1 MLKRFTAG
9 IFLLA
14 VMCGVSWG
22 ATEYDPFNLHFWY
35 TSHDYE
41 AKVYGRYGYSDYNF
55 FYQLRD
61 ITGANRREQVAGPQW
76 FATVYENYYY
86 GIRSRV
92 YNITTDEYYHGI
104 YRRTTGGEMPDIT
117 FQTVGD
123 LLDGFNFVF
132 AEEPQPYASA
142 WRRYINR
149 EVYDTYP
156 DPVESLC
163 LVITNGQG
171 EININFGNP
180 YARHFPFWWDFSTTG
195 STKTTTK
202 WWLQGFDW
210 RNETYPTS
218 EPIAYIYSSP
228 DLYVRNNSTGKYE
241 IGYKFVVSNDYSA
254 DKTTVIATHHQLR
267 NTAGKVM
274 YKVSGDNSIY
284 TSADVLAYTV
294 SASLDKV
301 YDASNNLVYTIETDA
316 TGDMFICEIRNVN
329 ESITFSDFDSD
340 YTFNLNP
347 STEQSIPSAG
357 SLSTNVRI
365 RGITP
370 SSYGSRLGYISFRQR
385 ASFAPGYTNYR
396 EITSLPLVIANVAE
410 GNASVYPL
418 MFDMIVSD
426 SADNRVVS
434 RIKFTWDAQ
443 TDKPDQDLGTFFMIG
458 SRDVTYQ
465 LETRITNR
473 TGTRYELYRYDMTG
487 SVNGTPVDRDGYN
500 NIMPDYWK
508 YDLTED
514 MYGTLPESFKLDA
527 HSQIAPGLVTVYKE
541 NIGEGYRT
549 INTQNDTSESFR
561 LYEYASGNPKN
572 LRLNYRRIG
581 GMTPIEGGN
590 HTPESGVNVRE
601 FIMDFVDV
609 ANNTNQTA
617 EELYVLTGKLPA
629 MIGRG
634 PLISD
639 KSRFTASDYGDE
651 DSPAEVSSVYINSS
665 AIDGF
670 KITKIVPITE
680 PELVR
685 RISEDTG
692 SDTTTS
698 GDTSAPTISNDSP
711 AIGVGPAEIIYTS
724 IDIPLQPVSIRMRI
738 PRQNQ
743 LIVNHWDEMDNAANS
758 AELFNIFSRYGTV
771 WVRSE
776 ATAEK
781 DANLFTAI
789 NNKGN
794 NLGVS
799 AGDCVRAFIYDDEL
813 YLDFIVIMA
822 DGVSKTSGK
831 TAYVEIFKDDNVPY
845 ILIGDGREDGIWDLT
860 FYIASSA
867 ESDSTGGLADP
878 NANNNNSNTNGNNTN
893 SNGNTNTNNNSNNG
907 TSKGVGGSSGGGGCN
922 VSGMLTGL
930 MLAGISLFV
939 KSAKFAKKR

>member
-1 MLKRFTAG
+1 MFKRFAAG

-14 VMCGVSWG
+14 VMCGASWG
-22 ATEYDPFNLHFWY
+22 ATDYDPFHLSSRY
-35 TSHDYE
+35 LSSRDE
-41 AKVYGRYGYSDYNF
+41 QLVYSRYGDTEANF

-61 ITGANRREQVAGPQW
+61 ITGATRADLVAGPQW
-76 FATVYENYYY
+76 FATVYENYRYKFFD
-86 GIRSRV
+86 SD
-92 YNITTDEYYHGI
+92 NNSTTSSADI
-104 YRRTTGGEMPDIT
+104 YRRTMGGEIPEIP
-117 FQTVGD
+117 FRVVGD
-123 LLDGFNFVF
+123 ILDGFNFVF
-132 AEEPQPYASA
+132 AEEPQPYSA
-142 WRRYINR
+142 WVNLIDNR
-149 EVYDTYP
+149 VYDVYP
-156 DPVESLC
+156 DPLESLC
-163 LVITNGQG
+163 LVITDGQG
-171 EININFGNP
+171 DFQVRFGNP
-180 YARHFPFWWDFSTTG
+180 YARHFPFWWNWSRTVT
-195 STKTTTK
+195 SNA
-202 WWLQGFDW
+202 WSWW
-210 RNETYPTS
+210 RNEYDWTAGRYATT
-218 EPIAYIYSSP
+218 EPIKYIYSPS
-228 DLYVRNNSTGKYE
+228 DS
-241 IGYKFVVSNDYSA
+241 
-254 DKTTVIATHHQLR
+254 
-267 NTAGKVM
+267 
-274 YKVSGDNSIY
+274 SIY
-284 TSADVLAYTV
+284 TRGSNVGRYEKVYDYVLSGDHYYVKDLSGSVILMESDDKFYNNSGDILYTVSSDKVYNSSGSLAYTLE
-294 SASLDKV
+294 SDGNGSDV
-301 YDASNNLVYTIETDA
+301 YV
-316 TGDMFICEIRNVN
+316 CEIRNIGASVA
-329 ESITFSDFDSD
+329 FSGLENY
-340 YTFNLNP
+340 YTIRLNP
-347 STEQSIPSAG
+347 SSEGEVPSG
-357 SLSTNVRI
+357 SYFDTNVSI
-365 RGITP
+365 R
-370 SSYGSRLGYISFRQR
+370 SSSTADYGSVLGYLTFKQR
-385 ASFAPGYTNYR
+385 ASFATGYSNYR
-396 EITSLPLVIANVAE
+396 EAEPVPVVIANVSR
-410 GNASVYPL
+410 GNASDNPL
-418 MFDMIVSD
+418 IFDMIVFD
-426 SADNRVVS
+426 GTEPVN

-443 TDKPDQDLGTFFMIG
+443 TDNTSQNLGTFFMIG
-458 SRDVTYQ
+458 SRDVEYQ

-473 TGTRYELYRYDMTG
+473 TGTRYMLYRYDM
-487 SVNGTPVDRDGYN
+487 SSPRSNEAEYQENYR
-500 NIMPDYWK
+500 NILPDYWK
-508 YDLTED
+508 YDITPDL
-514 MYGTLPESFKLDA
+514 YGTLPEKFLLDA
-527 HSQIAPGLVTVYKE
+527 HSQIAPGLVTVYK
-541 NIGEGYRT
+541 NNVGEGYRT
-549 INTQNDTSESFR
+549 ISTQNDTSESFR
-561 LYEYASGNPKN
+561 LYEYASANPKN

-581 GMTPIEGGN
+581 GMTPITGGE

-601 FIMDFVDV
+601 FIMDFADV
-609 ANNTNQTA
+609 ASNTNQTA

-651 DSPAEVSSVYINSS
+651 DPPAEVSSVYINSS

-711 AIGVGPAEIIYTS
+711 TVGVEPADIIYTS

-878 NANNNNSNTNGNNTN
+878 NANNNNSNTNTNSNNTN
-893 SNGNTNTNNNSNNG
+893 SNGNTTNNNSNG
-907 TSKGVGGSSGGGGCN
+907 TSKGIGGSSGGGGCS

-939 KSAKFAKKR
+939 KFAKKR

>member
-1 MLKRFTAG
+1 MFKRFAAG

-22 ATEYDPFNLHFWY
+22 AEYDPFNLHFWY
-35 TSHDYE
+35 TSPDYE
-41 AKVYGRYGYSDYNF
+41 AQVYGRYGYSDYNF

-61 ITGANRREQVAGPQW
+61 VTGANRREQVAGPQW

-86 GIRSRV
+86 GIRNAI
-92 YNITTDEYYHGI
+92 YNTTNDEYNPGI
-104 YRRTTGGEMPDIT
+104 YRRTTGGEIPDIT
-117 FQTVGD
+117 FSVVGD
-123 LLDGFNFVF
+123 LIDGFNFVF

-171 EININFGNP
+171 EFNIDFGNP
-180 YARHFPFWWDFSTTG
+180 YARHFPFWWGFSTTG
-195 STKTTTK
+195 STRTTTK
-202 WWLQGFDW
+202 WWLQGYDW
-210 RNETYPTS
+210 RNETYPTA

-228 DLYVRNNSTGKYE
+228 DLYARVNSTGKYE
-241 IGYKFVVSNDYSA
+241 KAYKFVVSNDYSA
-254 DKTTVIATHHQLR
+254 DKTTVIATHVQLR
-267 NTAGKVM
+267 NTSGKVM
-274 YKVSGDNSIY
+274 YKVSGDAIY

-294 SASLDKV
+294 NASHDKV
-301 YDASNNLVYTIETDA
+301 YNASGTLTYTIETDTA
-316 TGDMFICEIRNVN
+316 GDMFICELRNIN

-347 STEQSIPSAG
+347 STEQSISSAG
-357 SLSTNVRI
+357 SLSTNVRV

-385 ASFAPGYTNYR
+385 ASLATGYTNYR

-410 GNASVYPL
+410 GNASVTPL

-426 SADNRVVS
+426 SDDNVVN

-527 HSQIAPGLVTVYKE
+527 HSQIAPGLVTVYKN

-581 GMTPIEGGN
+581 GMTPIEDGN

-601 FIMDFVDV
+601 FVMDFVDV

-617 EELYVLTGKLPA
+617 EELYILTGKLPA

-639 KSRFTASDYGDE
+639 TSRVTGASYGD
-651 DSPAEVSSVYINSS
+651 DSDPAEVTSVYINSS
-665 AIDGF
+665 ALDAV
-670 KITKIVPITE
+670 KITKTVPITE
-680 PELVR
+680 PRLVR
-685 RISEDTG
+685 LMSEDTG
-692 SDTTTS
+692 SDTPVTS
-698 GDTSAPTISNDSP
+698 GDTSTPTTSGDEGGGMV
-711 AIGVGPAEIIYTS
+711 GVIASDIIYTS

-743 LIVNHWDEMDNAANS
+743 LIVNHWDEMDSAANS

-776 ATAEK
+776 ATSEK

-799 AGDCVRAFIYDDEL
+799 AGDCVRAFIYNDEL

-822 DGVSKTSGK
+822 DGASVKTSK

-845 ILIGDGREDGIWDLT
+845 ILIGDGKEDGKWDLT
-860 FYIASSA
+860 FYIASSS
-867 ESDSTGGLADP
+867 ETDSSGGLASPD
-878 NANNNNSNTNGNNTN
+878 NTVHNNNGTNGNGTNGNN
-893 SNGNTNTNNNSNNG
+893 SNGNG
-907 TSKGVGGSSGGGGCN
+907 TAQGVGGSSGGGGCN
-922 VSGMLTGL
+922 VSGMLTVL
-930 MLAGISLFV
+930 MIAGISFL
-939 KSAKFAKKR
+939 KSKR

>member
-1 MLKRFTAG
+1 MFKRFAAG
-9 IFLLA
+9 IILLA
-14 VMCGVSWG
+14 AMCGVSYG

-35 TSHDYE
+35 TSPDYE
-41 AKVYGRYGYSDYNF
+41 AQVYGRYGNTTYNF

-61 ITGANRREQVAGPQW
+61 ITGVNRSEQVGGPQW

-92 YNITTDEYYHGI
+92 YNVATNETYTGI

-163 LVITNGQG
+163 FVITNGQG
-171 EININFGNP
+171 EINIDFGNP
-180 YARHFPFWWDFSTTG
+180 YARHFPFWWDFRTTG
-195 STKTTTK
+195 SSRTTSK

-228 DLYVRNNSTGKYE
+228 DLYVRNNSTGKYDKE
-241 IGYKFVVSNDYSA
+241 YKYVVSNDYSS
-254 DKTTVIATHHQLR
+254 DKTTVIATHVQIR

-274 YKVSGDNSIY
+274 YKVSGDAIY
-284 TSADVLAYTV
+284 TSSDVLAYTV
-294 SASLDKV
+294 SASRDKV
-301 YDASNNLVYTIETDA
+301 YDASNNLVYTIETDTA
-316 TGDMFICEIRNVN
+316 GDMFICEIRSVN
-329 ESITFSDFDSD
+329 ESITFTGFDSN

-347 STEQSIPSAG
+347 STEQAISSG
-357 SLSTNVRI
+357 NSLSTNVRI

-370 SSYGSRLGYISFRQR
+370 SSYGSVLGYVNLRQR
-385 ASFAPGYTNYR
+385 ASFAAGYTNYR
-396 EITSLPLVIANVAE
+396 EYTTLPLVIANVAN
-410 GNASVYPL
+410 GNASEYPL
-418 MFDMIVSD
+418 QFDMIVYD
-426 SADNRVVS
+426 SNDVVVN
-434 RIKFTWDAQ
+434 RIKFDWDAQ

-458 SRDVTYQ
+458 SRDVTYK

-487 SVNGTPVDRDGYN
+487 SVNGTPTDRDGYN

-514 MYGTLPESFKLDA
+514 MYGTLPGSFLLDA
-527 HSQIAPGLVTVYKE
+527 HSQIAPGLVTVYKN

-549 INTQNDTSESFR
+549 ISTQNDTSESFR
-561 LYEYASGNPKN
+561 LSEYASGNPKN

-581 GMTPIEGGN
+581 GMTPITGGTHN
-590 HTPESGVNVRE
+590 PESGVNVRE
-601 FIMDFVDV
+601 FVMDFADV
-609 ANNTNQTA
+609 ASNANNTA
-617 EELYVLTGKLPA
+617 DELYVLTGKLPA

-639 KSRFTASDYGDE
+639 TSRITGASYGD
-651 DSPAEVSSVYINSS
+651 DSDPASVSSVYIHSS
-665 AIDGF
+665 AVDGF
-670 KITKIVPITE
+670 KITKSVPVTD
-680 PELVR
+680 PPLVR
-685 RISEDTG
+685 LMSTDTG

-698 GDTSAPTISNDSP
+698 DDNPSPVPVTSGEVGVAPS
-711 AIGVGPAEIIYTS
+711 AVIYTS
-724 IDIPLQPVSIRMRI
+724 IDIPLQPVAIRMRV
-738 PRQNQ
+738 PRSNS
-743 LIVNHWDEMDNAANS
+743 LIVNHWDEMDSASNS

-776 ATAEK
+776 ATAER

-789 NNKGN
+789 NNKGS
-794 NLGVS
+794 NLGVG
-799 AGDCVRAFIYDDEL
+799 AGDCVRAFLYNDEL
-813 YLDFIVIMA
+813 CLDFIVIMA
-822 DGVSKTSGK
+822 DGASVNTGK
-831 TAYVEIFKDDNVPY
+831 TAYVEIFRDDNVPY
-845 ILIGDGREDGIWDLT
+845 ILIGDGKEDGKWDLT
-860 FYIASSA
+860 FYIASLA
-867 ESDSTGGLADP
+867 EQDDSSGI
-878 NANNNNSNTNGNNTN
+878 ANQDAINERTNDNLNNNSTNTN
-893 SNGNTNTNNNSNNG
+893 SNGTAQ
-907 TSKGVGGSSGGGGCN
+907 GVGGSSGGGGCDI
-922 VSGMLTGL
+922 SGVLAGFI
-930 MLAGISLFV
+930 LAGISLL
-939 KSAKFAKKR
+939 AKKR